1 MSKKL
6 LKKCSV
12 IGAAMMATA
21 FGAPVF
27 ATNFVTATQL
37 QVVPAA
43 SWPTTITATCPA
55 GYVVTGGGF
64 SELNSVAGAGGGSSV
79 YLTVQNQVGYII
91 NPYFTVY
98 ASQPTATSNG
108 WQVTG
113 QVSILAPANV
123 TVYAICASLG

>member
-6 LKKCSV
+6 LKNCLV
-12 IGAAMMATA
+12 IGAVMMATA

-43 SWPTTITATCPA
+43 SLPTTITATCPT
-55 GYVVTGGGF
+55 GYVVIGGGF
-64 SELNSVAGAGGGSSV
+64 SELNNVSKNGGGASA
-79 YLTVQNQVGYII
+79 YLTPQNQVGYII

-98 ASQPTATSNG
+98 ASQPTATGNG
-108 WQVTG
+108 WQVNG

-123 TVYAICASLG
+123 TVYAICASLD